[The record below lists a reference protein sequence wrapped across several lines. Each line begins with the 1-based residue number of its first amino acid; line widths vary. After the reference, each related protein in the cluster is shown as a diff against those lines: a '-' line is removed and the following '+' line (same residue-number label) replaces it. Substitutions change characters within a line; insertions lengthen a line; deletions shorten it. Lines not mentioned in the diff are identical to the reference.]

1 MLHDDRPMLHVDL
14 PMRSDDLPTLHAN
27 LPTRSAHLPML
38 HASLPTRSAHL
49 PMLHARLPRRSANLP
64 MLYVNLPMR
73 SANLPMVSG
82 SSQVPDVCPFATEC
96 SSKPDL
102 WRGRGD
108 RCDQTRSLRA
118 MSPNPPPVGTKT
130 GKAL

>member
-49 PMLHARLPRRSANLP
+49 PMLHANLP
-64 MLYVNLPMR
+64 TR

-108 RCDQTRSLRA
+108 RCDQNRSLRA